1 MNELLNSNFT
11 WKENKTYPSNFKRMY
26 NDNNNAKNASFI
38 WRGLFITLVSQL
50 EVILQLLKINIP

>member
-11 WKENKTYPSNFKRMY
+11 WKEKQNISKQQFERMY

-38 WRGLFITLVSQL
+38 WRGLFITFFFATRS
-50 EVILQLLKINIP
+50 NIAIA